1 VRPCLGREKEGLM
14 KTSNKTVLVMTLSA
28 VLAALAFAGGTTPA
42 RADEPAISVEWQSW
56 DLGTVAP
63 ATSFNRDDWV
73 LMFGLGTTVSASDD
87 SATVSVSP
95 ASQFIDANLSAAFSI
110 SGTVPATNGPF
121 TITVRFT
128 YSNSS
133 GSGSVPVLITGT
145 VGSSTPSTPT
155 YYVGVIPQTVSSPPS
170 GSDCPGGTSLLY
182 FQFDDE
188 DGNNQNW
195 HDGWIGATISDRNT
209 RLYFCRVDGRQFKPL
224 SSTNSVTNHYAVL
237 KLGTHCPPGSTSFSR
252 YWDHEDINNQ
262 NDRWTSSHNNA
273 DFFPN
278 STLGNDDILN
288 FCLFRTGTD
297 TMSQFPDLGFHYGVF
312 AAADFSKAIQTG
324 RVATDDEDGEKDNDN
339 SMTGGADAQ
348 RIIEPTTEGR
358 NTTIHM
364 ARVSP
369 ETRPVAQC
377 DVTPTSAVDS
387 TYAIFSD
394 RGSFA
399 RAGRTIQSYSWTF
412 STGVHAPGP
421 GPYGFTLGVGTY
433 AGTRTVTDSA
443 GESSSAICYVT
454 VTPSDGCF
462 PGPGSDTT
470 PICQ

>member
-1 VRPCLGREKEGLM
+1 M

-28 VLAALAFAGGTTPA
+28 ALAVLASSGGNPA
-42 RADEPAISVEWQSW
+42 RADEPSIVVEWQTW
-56 DLGTVAP
+56 DLGTVTP
-63 ATSFNRDDWV
+63 GFSFNRDDRV
-73 LMFGLGTTVSASDD
+73 SVFGLGTSVAATDD

-95 ASQFIDANLSAAFSI
+95 GSQFIDANQSAVFSI

-133 GSGSVPVLITGT
+133 GSVAVPVSITGT
-145 VGSSTPSTPT
+145 VGTAPPSAST
-155 YYVGVIPQTVSSPPS
+155 YWVGVIPQTVSSPPS
-170 GSDCPGGTSLLY
+170 ASDCPGGTSLLY
-182 FQFDDE
+182 FYFDDE

-237 KLGTHCPPGSTSFSR
+237 KLGTQCPPGSSSFFR
-252 YWDHEDINNQ
+252 RWDHEDINNQ
-262 NDRWTSSHNNA
+262 NDRWTSSGHDA
-273 DFFPN
+273 DFSPN
-278 STLGNDDILN
+278 STDGNDDILN
-288 FCLFRTGTD
+288 FCLFRTGAD
-297 TMSQFPDLGFHYGVF
+297 TMSQFPNLGFHYGVF

-324 RVATDDEDGEKDNDN
+324 RVATDDEDGVKDNADD
-339 SMTGGADAQ
+339 MTGGADAE

-387 TYAIFSD
+387 TLAVFSD

-421 GPYGFTLGVGTY
+421 GPYGLLFGVGTY
-433 AGTRTVTDSA
+433 SGTLTVTDSA
-443 GESSSAICYVT
+443 GESSSAICFVT
-454 VTPSDGCF
+454 VTSSDGCTSD
-462 PGPGSDTT
+462 PGGDTS
-470 PICQ
+470 PICE